1 MADLENSSGQP
12 EGASKAPTY
21 SLEHG
26 ANGKLPGVGEM
37 PAQTF
42 MNGHSGISGDM
53 SFSGNQSMGRSID
66 SGVSATTTA
75 GEGSSS
81 SYGSS
86 MSLQSGLQHSD
97 AYGRS
102 ASAGHN
108 RSITESASSGHNAD
122 SNHTF
127 SETAGVTDSASSN
140 TGDTQSVSRTT
151 SGGGIFLQGNYESY
165 QGQTHF
171 GNDGYWDRAAAA
183 DAIKQEFLS
192 GLSQAELQKDGF
204 QAGVHVGA
212 VHAGDSHNAE
222 GLPTHVSDSLVN
234 HLVEH
239 GYSTD
244 EARQTVQGV
253 SHTLAQEVNAHA
265 MGQTGSVEFHKEGPV
280 AVSLSNGNA
289 ASSGS
294 TLTVSLDTLKTV
306 HESGIPQNLDAVQTA
321 RQAPQPSPELSR

>member
-1 MADLENSSGQP
+1 M
-12 EGASKAPTY
+12 
-21 SLEHG
+21 
-26 ANGKLPGVGEM
+26 
-37 PAQTF
+37 
-42 MNGHSGISGDM
+42 
-53 SFSGNQSMGRSID
+53 
-66 SGVSATTTA
+66 
-75 GEGSSS
+75 
-81 SYGSS
+81 
-86 MSLQSGLQHSD
+86 
-97 AYGRS
+97 
-102 ASAGHN
+102 
-108 RSITESASSGHNAD
+108 
-122 SNHTF
+122 
-127 SETAGVTDSASSN
+127 
-140 TGDTQSVSRTT
+140 
-151 SGGGIFLQGNYESY
+151 
-165 QGQTHF
+165 
-171 GNDGYWDRAAAA
+171 
-183 DAIKQEFLS
+183 S